1 MVEWIFGRR
10 SYLLLKHTFAI
21 CLITKPTIL
30 KRLLSLLTIIIVST
44 CSVNA
49 QVNNINDTIEPKS
62 TFEINISG
70 RQYIIAEGEVL
81 NLDTTLTKASIKVKV
96 SDNKKFKSSSLSF
109 EYPKYLAFDFSS
121 SEGLK
126 NWTFTGNNIVII
138 LFEFEEN
145 VPLGDITEEMIN
157 KFGKA
162 NCSSEDFQKELGS
175 RKLDGKRLNVTIAGS
190 PLVIDMYDL
199 KVPGNNKWVL
209 YFQNSVSDDGN
220 YSEESKHIFRLL
232 DSTLKVM

>member
-1 MVEWIFGRR
+1 MELRFGNRR
-10 SYLLLKHTFAI
+10 YLLLKHTFAI
-21 CLITKPTIL
+21 CLITKTTIL
-30 KRLLSLLTIIIVST
+30 KRLLFLITVIILGTSGIRG
-44 CSVNA
+44 
-49 QVNNINDTIEPKS
+49 QVNNINDSIEPK
-62 TFEINISG
+62 TIIEINISG
-70 RQYIIAEGEVL
+70 RQYIVAEGEVL
-81 NLDTTLTKASIKVKV
+81 HLDTTITNASVKVKV
-96 SDNKKFKSSSLSF
+96 SDNKKFESSSLSF

-121 SEGLK
+121 SAGLK

-145 VPLGDITEEMIN
+145 VPLSAIRDEMIN
-157 KFGKA
+157 KFGKE

-175 RKLDGKRLNVTIAGS
+175 RKLDGKRLNVTIVGS

-209 YFQNSVSDDGN
+209 YFQNSVADDGK
-220 YSEESKHIFRLL
+220 YSEESKQIFQLI